1 MKKFAYFVV
10 FVIPFLLV
18 MGCNP
23 DKDTND
29 NIITEDSTTVT
40 DDGTSKIFYLVPS
53 PEDVFGF
60 ADDQDLTF
68 NKDLL
73 NPVDNLTKYNDVKL
87 QEFNF
92 GIYAADL
99 AYCAASN
106 KNDETVQYLNVVREL
121 SQKVGLADVF
131 NESLVYRIEHVSPV
145 KDSLIALSNDTY
157 FDIMRFLERNDRQT
171 TLSIMAAGGWIE
183 SMFLVVNQTDF
194 SDVNTIQKIADQ
206 KIIISNLW
214 MFLSQNDA
222 DSNVKTVLDE
232 FKPIYDLYQTLDV
245 VVSDN
250 SNDIVTDDNET
261 VYVVGGNNKI
271 VISET
276 QYQELRNIIVDA
288 RNKLTLNNVT
298 L

>member
-1 MKKFAYFVV
+1 MKKLAYLFVFMV
-10 FVIPFLLV
+10 PFLLV

-29 NIITEDSTTVT
+29 NTTLDDSTTVI
-40 DDGTSKIFYLVPS
+40 DNGSSKIFYLVPS

-60 ADDQDLTF
+60 ADDQSLIF
-68 NKDLL
+68 NKDFL

-92 GIYAADL
+92 GVYAADL

-131 NESLVYRIEHVSPV
+131 NESLVFRIEHVSPV

-194 SDVNTIQKIADQ
+194 SDAITIQKIADQ

-214 MFLSQNDA
+214 MFLSQNESDI
-222 DSNVKTVLDE
+222 NVKAVLDE
-232 FKPIYDLYQTLDV
+232 FKPIYDLYQSLDV

-250 SNDIVTDDNET
+250 NNNIVTDDNET
-261 VYVVGGNNKI
+261 VYVVGGNNKT

-276 QYQELRNIIVDA
+276 QYQELKNIIVDA